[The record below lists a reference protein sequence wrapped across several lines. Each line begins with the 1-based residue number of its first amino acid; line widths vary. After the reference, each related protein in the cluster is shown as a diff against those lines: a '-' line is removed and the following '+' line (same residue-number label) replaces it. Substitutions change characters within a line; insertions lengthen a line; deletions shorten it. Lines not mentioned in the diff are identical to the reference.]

1 MLADNHGNASSC
13 GRQAQLARRRLPA
26 GSQCCHR
33 PQGPPPGASR
43 DTEAQRHL
51 SPTLGCLLG
60 MEIAPCLYQHEGP
73 HSKVGVGGWAM
84 GGRAETLPAW
94 PGAIWEGFL
103 KEVSISQAFLVMV
116 VATSAH
122 TYSTID
128 LISAFH

>member
-73 HSKVGVGGWAM
+73 QRKGAKGGGFGRQSRDPASLARGNL
-84 GGRAETLPAW
+84 GGLSERGEHFP
-94 PGAIWEGFL
+94 
-103 KEVSISQAFLVMV
+103 SI
-116 VATSAH
+116 TGNGCCH
-122 TYSTID
+122 ISTH
-128 LISAFH
+128 LFYN